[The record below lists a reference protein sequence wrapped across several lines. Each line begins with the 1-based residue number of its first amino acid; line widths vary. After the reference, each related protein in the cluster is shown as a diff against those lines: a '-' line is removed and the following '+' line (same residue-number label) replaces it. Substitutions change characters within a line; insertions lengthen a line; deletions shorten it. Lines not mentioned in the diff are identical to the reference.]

1 MDEHVNIDEAIASI
15 RNLISSS
22 YGADKNLTSNLG
34 KKKEALEKASATIG
48 ITNETSFSKEKANE
62 LEDFLKSMK

>member
-48 ITNETSFSKEKANE
+48 ITNETSYSKEKTNE

>member
-1 MDEHVNIDEAIASI
+1 VLTDANTH
-15 RNLISSS
+15 
-22 YGADKNLTSNLG
+22 LTSNLG
-34 KKKEALEKASATIG
+34 KKKEAFEKAAATIG